1 MFMSIVIM
9 ATFRRSSGVRKTNGV
24 NRDMKNYSNVVRV
37 FLVVGFVWLII
48 PQSTVACPYCFGNGV
63 AESSL
68 SDGMR
73 LAILT
78 LLGVTATVLGAFA
91 AFFLH
96 LVRKSKSAL
105 ENPETSK
112 TLD

>member
-1 MFMSIVIM
+1 
-9 ATFRRSSGVRKTNGV
+9 
-24 NRDMKNYSNVVRV
+24 MKNYSNVVRV

-96 LVRKSKSAL
+96 LVRKSKSAFKNSEASRTL
-105 ENPETSK
+105 E
-112 TLD
+112 